1 MERGLC
7 NPLYYTPT
15 PRSILCKEGGGRKK
29 GECIYLFPL
38 DFVKG
43 MMLKV
48 NQILFVARK
57 NWKQWLGIFHN
68 SVLKDNKR
76 SCSIVYFLLY
86 FLLIFLELIENIKKK
101 NGNGKLDFF
110 KIKKRKKCYYF
121 FYFSLFR

>member
-1 MERGLC
+1 MGLVSPC
-7 NPLYYTPT
+7 
-15 PRSILCKEGGGRKK
+15 IIQVWKEGFVILFTTPPPRGVSCARKGGGGEEKK

-48 NQILFVARK
+48 NQILFAARK

-76 SCSIVYFLLY
+76 SCSLVFFFVIFFTYFSR
-86 FLLIFLELIENIKKK
+86 INRKHKK
-101 NGNGKLDFF
+101 NVNRKLD
-110 KIKKRKKCYYF
+110 
-121 FYFSLFR
+121 LFR